1 MGDQEVICADLVC
14 AECVSE
20 SMLTGVKYP
29 ELERRVGNMNYP
41 VGDFLIRIKNASLAK
56 KRQVKVVNTKLISLV
71 AHALKKQGYL
81 REVTEKDGKLVAFL
95 SYRRKQP
102 LIMEVRLVSKPGLRV
117 YKGANEL
124 EKIKKP
130 TTLIISTPK
139 GVMSSQEAIKKRL
152 GGEVIV
158 EML

>member
-1 MGDQEVICADLVC
+1 MGDQEVSCADLVF
-14 AECVSE
+14 AECVFE
-20 SMLTGVKYP
+20 STLTGVKYL
-29 ELERRVGNMNYP
+29 ELERRVGDMNYP

-56 KRQVKVVNTKLISLV
+56 KRQVEVVNTKLISSV

-81 REVTEKDGKLVAFL
+81 REVTEKDGQLIAFL
-95 SYRRKQP
+95 SYRKKQP
-102 LIMEVRLVSKPGLRV
+102 LIMEVRLISKPGLRV
-117 YKGANEL
+117 YKGASEL

-130 TTLIISTPK
+130 TTLIISTSK